1 MTLYK
6 YILSHAL
13 NGQLELGFAPQ
24 EWDSDECFY
33 ERSTTYWGIFRSFS
47 TKELTFIK
55 NGATFLKAIFDA
67 EGTEAIC
74 SYEVQELDVT
84 DYTYKSRYIGLV
96 DFSTYKY
103 VQGSSGDYVKVQIID
118 NSFINKI
125 KTRESLEISLS
136 KLTDLAGNAI
146 VPFTNEGKTIYIPG
160 RTDRFNAKIYVY
172 DTYLIDHAFPF
183 TVVSKEED
191 SVFDVVDYADMTGKD
206 GSFFSPVF
214 HTDLTIH
221 LTINARLDYDG
232 GTNSV
237 TINLRRWNSAG
248 VFQENWLVG
257 IFQND
262 PGNDWISIYV
272 DADFSVPACESGD
285 YVIMEILHYGT
296 GTLLTSRFEITGTLF
311 YYRVITASPY
321 NVLGY
326 QYHEAFTRIL
336 QAITGEASP
345 FWSKILGRTDSE
357 PITYAADGLLANGI
371 VTNGLLVRG
380 FLFSDDN
387 VQLKVSL
394 KGLFQ
399 SLHSICPLCLGLEE
413 FNGTWRVRIEELR
426 YAFNDTV
433 FLSIEGA
440 IDITEEVAND
450 LTFSQINI
458 GFSKANNNPYN
469 ASKGRYEYNSQ
480 ANYATPITT
489 QENTLS
495 ALSPY
500 RADGNGIF
508 SALEKHKT
516 IAAGEDSEY
525 DDNNFLITY
534 LSGSSQIEREE
545 NYATVEN
552 TGNDAN
558 NYNLFYHPAR
568 NLMRWGSFI
577 RAALEKYTTKIL
589 SFLSSD
595 YNSEAY
601 TRKTGE
607 TDTIYE
613 GQDINISDLDEPFFE
628 NIYYSFDFVVT
639 PEVMAG
645 MKQVTDHIPNQ
656 YMLVRF
662 RANTDETYK
671 YGWIMKF
678 NSRKPDVKGLGSMK
692 LLKANLTY
700 VTPVVPPQV
709 ESIKY
714 GALYNW
720 YAATDERN
728 ICAEGW
734 HIGTNTEW
742 NTLLAYLGASAGGKL
757 KEAGVIYWNNPNA
770 GATNEVWFNGR
781 GSGYRGVSDGLAF
794 YSDIRNMLLTWS
806 ADEVDTDVA
815 YAVSLGNYLY
825 DTAILTTDYKYIGY
839 SVRPIKN
846 STTLSHGETGTY
858 TGNDGKIYRTIC
870 IGTQEILADNLAET
884 KYRDGSDIPI
894 VTDNAAWAAL
904 TTGAMCA
911 YDNDENNV

>member
-1 MTLYK
+1 
-6 YILSHAL
+6 
-13 NGQLELGFAPQ
+13 
-24 EWDSDECFY
+24 
-33 ERSTTYWGIFRSFS
+33 
-47 TKELTFIK
+47 
-55 NGATFLKAIFDA
+55 
-67 EGTEAIC
+67 
-74 SYEVQELDVT
+74 
-84 DYTYKSRYIGLV
+84 
-96 DFSTYKY
+96 
-103 VQGSSGDYVKVQIID
+103 
-118 NSFINKI
+118 
-125 KTRESLEISLS
+125 
-136 KLTDLAGNAI
+136 
-146 VPFTNEGKTIYIPG
+146 
-160 RTDRFNAKIYVY
+160 
-172 DTYLIDHAFPF
+172 
-183 TVVSKEED
+183 
-191 SVFDVVDYADMTGKD
+191 
-206 GSFFSPVF
+206 
-214 HTDLTIH
+214 
-221 LTINARLDYDG
+221 
-232 GTNSV
+232 
-237 TINLRRWNSAG
+237 
-248 VFQENWLVG
+248 
-257 IFQND
+257 
-262 PGNDWISIYV
+262 
-272 DADFSVPACESGD
+272 
-285 YVIMEILHYGT
+285 MEILHYGT
-296 GTLLTSRFEITGTLF
+296 GALLTSNFDITGTLD
-311 YYRVITASPY
+311 YYRIITSSAY
-321 NVLGY
+321 NVIGY
-326 QYHEAFTRIL
+326 PYHEAFTRIL

-357 PITYAADGLLANGI
+357 LITYSANGLLAHGV
-371 VTNGLLVRG
+371 VTNGLLLRG
-380 FLFSDDN
+380 FLFTDDN
-387 VQLKVSL
+387 VLLKVSL
-394 KGLFQ
+394 KNLFQ
-399 SLHSICPLCLGLEE
+399 SLHAICPLCLGLEE
-413 FNGTWRVRIEELR
+413 FNGTWRVRIEEMR

-534 LSGSSQIEREE
+534 IAGSSQIEREE

-628 NIYYSFDFVVT
+628 NIYYSFDFIVT

-662 RANTDETYK
+662 RANTDEPFK

-692 LLKANLTY
+692 LLKANLAY
-700 VTPVVPPQV
+700 VTPVIPPQI

-714 GALYNW
+714 GNLYNW
-720 YAATDERN
+720 YAATDARN
-728 ICAEGW
+728 ICAAGW
-734 HIGTNTEW
+734 HIPLSIETYALSLFIDPDYTVV
-742 NTLLAYLGASAGGKL
+742 GGKL
-757 KEAGVIYWNNPNA
+757 KEVGFTYWNTPNT
-770 GATNEVWFNGR
+770 GASNKYGFNGR
-781 GSGYRGVSDGLAF
+781 GGGYRIFTGIFSNIKTQCIFWNSNDQDIDCGEWSGMWADSANFETTGGGMSTSEDKKSGL
-794 YSDIRNMLLTWS
+794 
-806 ADEVDTDVA
+806 
-815 YAVSLGNYLY
+815 SL
-825 DTAILTTDYKYIGY
+825 
-839 SVRPIKN
+839 RPFKD
-846 STTLSHGETGTY
+846 STTLTHGQTGTY
-858 TGNDGKIYRTIC
+858 TGNDGKVYRTIC
-870 IGTQEILADNLAET
+870 IGTNEIVADNLAET
-884 KYRDGSDIPI
+884 KFRDGSDIPL
-894 VTDNAAWAAL
+894 VTDNSAWAVL
-904 TTGAMCA
+904 TTAGCCA

>member
-6 YILSHAL
+6 YILTHAL
-13 NGQLELGFAPQ
+13 NGTLELGYAPQ

-55 NGATFLKAIFDA
+55 NGATFLKAIFDV

-74 SYEVQELDVT
+74 NYEVQELDVK

-118 NSFINKI
+118 NSLVNKI
-125 KTRESLEISLS
+125 KTRESLDIALN
-136 KLTDLAGNAI
+136 KLTDLNGDTI
-146 VPFTNEGKTIYIPG
+146 TPFTNEGKTIYIPG
-160 RTDRFNAKIYVY
+160 RTDRFNAEISVV
-172 DTYLIDHAFPF
+172 DDVHLSDHAFPF
-183 TVVSKEED
+183 VVVSKEEN
-191 SVFDVVDYADMTGKD
+191 SVYDVVDYTDMTGKD
-206 GSFFSPVF
+206 GSFFSPIF
-214 HTDLTIH
+214 NTDLSIH
-221 LTINARLDYDG
+221 LTINAILDYDG

-262 PGNDWISIYV
+262 PGNNWISIYV
-272 DADFSVPACESGD
+272 DADFSVPSCENGD

-296 GTLLTSRFEITGTLF
+296 GTLLTSNFDITGLLD
-311 YYRVITASPY
+311 YYRIITSSAY
-321 NVLGY
+321 NVIGY
-326 QYHEAFTRIL
+326 PYHEAFTRIL

-357 PITYAADGLLANGI
+357 PITYAANGLLAHGV
-371 VTNGLLVRG
+371 VTNGLLLRG
-380 FLFSDDN
+380 FLFTDDN
-387 VQLKVSL
+387 VLLKVSL
-394 KGLFQ
+394 KNLFQ
-399 SLHSICPLCLGLEE
+399 SLHAICPLCLGLEE
-413 FNGTWRVRIEELR
+413 FNGTWRVRIEEMR

-450 LTFSQINI
+450 LTFSQVNI

-568 NLMRWGSFI
+568 NLVRWGSFI

-613 GQDINISDLDEPFFE
+613 GRDINISDLDEPFFE

-700 VTPVVPPQV
+700 VTPVIPAQV

-720 YAATDERN
+720 YAVDDARN
-728 ICAEGW
+728 ICAAGW
-734 HIGTNTEW
+734 HIPAEADII
-742 NTLLAYLGASAGGKL
+742 TLVDYFGEDNDAIHL
-757 KEAGVIYWNNPNA
+757 KESGSTYWNNPNSNSDNST
-770 GATNEVWFNGR
+770 GFNAR
-781 GSGYRGVSDGLAF
+781 GSGKRDYNGDSYIEIKETLNIWINEINNGYGVWVLT
-794 YSDIRNMLLTWS
+794 YSQEYS
-806 ADEVDTDVA
+806 GVGYA
-815 YAVSLGNYLY
+815 YSPNWGRSL
-825 DTAILTTDYKYIGY
+825 
-839 SVRPIKN
+839 RPVKD
-846 STTLSHGETGTY
+846 STTLTHGQTGTY
-858 TGNDGKIYRTIC
+858 TGNDGKVYRTIC
-870 IGTQEILADNLAET
+870 IGTQEWLADNLAET
-884 KYRDGSDIPI
+884 KYRDGSGIPI
-894 VTDNAAWAAL
+894 VTDNSAWAAL
-904 TTGAMCA
+904 TTGAMCY
-911 YDNDENNV
+911 YDNDINNV